1 MAGAVFIY
9 KIHEKESN
17 MYKKKGCM
25 KYYYSRTVIIQTKE
39 KTDNTNGTT
48 TVQTLLSAWKAES
61 RLIMCFNIRQLS

>member
-1 MAGAVFIY
+1 MHGAVFIY

-25 KYYYSRTVIIQTKE
+25 KYHYGRTVILQTKG

-48 TVQTLLSAWKAES
+48 TV
-61 RLIMCFNIRQLS
+61 